1 MFERPDPAPPPD
13 AVAAYD
19 HRAADLAAQYESV
32 AAEDVHGPVLDLLPA
47 TPGAVLDVGAG
58 SGRDAAWLARLGHQV
73 VAVEP
78 SAGMRAEAQRR
89 HADPRIRWVDDRLPG
104 LDRVHRLGLAFDT
117 ILLSAVW
124 MHVAPPDRRRAFRKL
139 ITLLRPGG
147 RLLLTLRHGPPDP
160 DRAMHPVTRAEVER
174 LAAEHG
180 ALVTRAVPLPDRLG
194 RAAVTWEAVA
204 VQLADDGTG
213 ALPLIRHIV
222 LNDAKSSTYKLA
234 LLRCVARAADA
245 WPGLAQADGDDGV
258 VLPLGLIALCWLR
271 SFLPLVAADLPQT
284 PTSRTGGGLGF
295 VKEAFHR
302 LAGTAPFELRVGA
315 TFHGDRAAALRQA
328 LRDAAATI
336 ATMPAR
342 HITYPGGERPV
353 FDVAVRRMARGDDAL
368 VVDAPFLWSFG
379 DFRIPTHVWHALT
392 RMNAW
397 IEPALLAEW
406 TRLMQRYLHGQGR
419 AVPEGTIAAA
429 LTWLDP
435 ARDTAEV
442 RRITAQ
448 MLDAGEPIHCVW
460 SGRRLTPRALDVDH
474 ALPFA
479 AWPCGDLWNLLP
491 AAARLNRHEKRD
503 RLVSADLL
511 ARSRERIADWWE
523 RAYVRRS
530 PVLAARF
537 DREAQASLPL
547 DGAPRDGVDVA
558 AVLDALA
565 AKRLV
570 LRVTQQLPEWPGPPP
585 ND

>member
-1 MFERPDPAPPPD
+1 MSERQTPITVND

-19 HRAADLAAQYESV
+19 RRAGELFAQYESV
-32 AAEDVHGPVLDLLPA
+32 AAEDVHSAVLDLLPSA
-47 TPGAVLDVGAG
+47 PGAVLDVGAG

-89 HADPRIRWVDDRLPG
+89 HGDPRIRWIDDRLPG
-104 LDRVHRLGLAFDT
+104 LERVHRLGLAFDT

-160 DRAMHPVTRAEVER
+160 ERAMHPVTRAEVER

-180 ALVTRAVPLPDRLG
+180 ALVTRTVRMSDRLG
-194 RAAVTWEAVA
+194 RADVIWESIA
-204 VQLADDGTG
+204 VQFADDGTG
-213 ALPLIRHIV
+213 ALPLIRQIV

-245 WPGLAQADGDDGV
+245 WPGLAVADGDDGV

-284 PTSRTGGGLGF
+284 PVSRNGAGLGF

-315 TFHGDRAAALRQA
+315 VFQDDRAAALRQA

-342 HITYPGGERPV
+342 YITCPGSDRPV
-353 FDVAVRRMARGDDAL
+353 FDVALSRLPRTGNAL

-379 DFRIPTHVWHALT
+379 RFRIPTHVWRALT

-406 TRLMQRYLHGQGR
+406 TRLMQRYLDGQGR

-429 LTWLDP
+429 LQWLDP

-442 RRITAQ
+442 RRITAR
-448 MLDAGEPIHCVW
+448 MLEAGEPLRCVW
-460 SGRRLTPRALDVDH
+460 SGRPLSAHTLDVDH

-491 AAARLNRHEKRD
+491 AAARVNRHEKRD

-511 ARSRERIADWWE
+511 DRSRERIADWWE

-530 PVLAARF
+530 PLLAARF
-537 DREAQASLPL
+537 EREAQASLPL
-547 DGAPRDGVDVA
+547 DVEPHRGVDIG
-558 AVLDALA
+558 AVLDALS
-565 AKRLV
+565 AKRLM
-570 LRVTQQLPEWPGPPP
+570 LRVTQQLPEWLGPRTAE
-585 ND
+585 